1 MRDAGVVDEHV
12 ESAEF
17 LPHCLEEIGDAFLV
31 THIAGMRQHLDSLFG
46 KIYFKSVKPLL
57 ISPADNEV
65 AAFLR
70 QSACNG
76 QADSLSCAGN
86 QRDFSV

>member
-31 THIAGMRQHLDSLFG
+31 AHIAGMRQHLDSLFG

-65 AAFLR
+65 AAFVGKSAGNR
-70 QSACNG
+70 QSDALG
-76 QADSLSCAGN
+76 CAGDE
-86 QRDFSV
+86 RDFSV